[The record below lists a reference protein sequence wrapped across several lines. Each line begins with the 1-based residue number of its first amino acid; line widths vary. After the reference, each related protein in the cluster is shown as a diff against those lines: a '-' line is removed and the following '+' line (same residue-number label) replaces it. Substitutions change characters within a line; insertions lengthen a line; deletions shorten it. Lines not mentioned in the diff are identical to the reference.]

1 MSEIFADTAGWANF
15 FVRTEPYHTQAVAWV
30 RQWRLQG
37 NRIVTTNYV
46 FTELVALFHSPLRVS
61 RSVVIRY
68 IDAIKS
74 APYVET
80 VHIDPTIDA
89 SAWALLKARLDKD
102 WYLVDCSSFVIMQQ
116 RGITE
121 ALTTD
126 RHFEQA
132 GFIRLLSP

>member
-15 FVRTEPYHTQAVAWV
+15 FIRTEPYHIQAVGLI
-30 RQWRLQG
+30 RRWRSQG
-37 NRIVTTNYV
+37 ARLITTNYV
-46 FTELVALFHSPLRVS
+46 LTELIALFYSPLRIS
-61 RSVVIRY
+61 RSVLIRY

-89 SAWALLKARLDKD
+89 SAWALLKARQDKD